1 MSKITK
7 QKSAFKTSQFNSQIH
22 RQISDTTS
30 KTSSCLII
38 CLHTKPRTKKF
49 IKTAKTDPSMMTVK
63 TPTLFFSLSTKSWIT
78 SATRDPLRCACTALA
93 TVYKVTQKKTFI
105 ALFRGDMK
113 VEYEKKK
120 KLKLPSGLGMKKFVD
135 KVRNNVM
142 KGWGTWVFEDFINF
156 LLNFI
161 WNWIKIDEIS
171 WF

>member
-93 TVYKVTQKKTFI
+93 TVYKVTQKKRLSRYLEEIWKWNMRRRRNSSYHQVLEWKSLLIKLEIMGWRGEEIGFLRILFI
-105 ALFRGDMK
+105 FYKILF
-113 VEYEKKK
+113 
-120 KLKLPSGLGMKKFVD
+120 
-135 KVRNNVM
+135 
-142 KGWGTWVFEDFINF
+142 
-156 LLNFI
+156 
-161 WNWIKIDEIS
+161 KIE
-171 WF
+171 